1 MRIELAVLTL
11 SLAISSASA
20 ATIVVSKNGTF
31 QTIQAGID
39 AASADD
45 TVLVKAGTYAGVA
58 FIDAT
63 KTGLVLKASGKVV
76 LDARAAGGVGLGAG
90 ILVQAN
96 DVTVRGFTVR
106 NAADS
111 MVAEGD
117 GIRVTGERVTI
128 ENCTVRRSSDE
139 GIDLA
144 ALDARVRKC
153 VLIAN
158 DVGIGVDGGDG
169 SKVEKCTFRLNR
181 QALRSTAADGVVATK
196 LVIRDGGSDD
206 SIVVDGGQGFAL
218 HDVKIT
224 DCGGITAVID
234 SASASISKIRAQRV
248 LGGIDTKGANTVLD
262 DIELREFRN
271 NMTGVFIEGP
281 NTTLSR
287 LRVFGTSAEGVI
299 VDASAPDCEVRDC
312 LVAGSGLRDVA
323 NYFID
328 GANANLVDCVA
339 KDAGGDAFLIESDGV
354 TLEGCVALD
363 CVRDGFD
370 LDAGADGTTLD
381 GCFAKN
387 CRGEGFD
394 NSGTNTVV
402 VDCTAKANRIDL
414 ANDGTLI
421 VTDIAFATGGA
432 TTAPEID

>member
-90 ILVQAN
+90 ILVQAT

-271 NMTGVFIEGP
+271 NMTGVLIEGP

-287 LRVFGTSAEGVI
+287 LRVIRHACGRRHRGRIRPRLRSARL
-299 VDASAPDCEVRDC
+299 SCR
-312 LVAGSGLRDVA
+312 GLRFAGRRELLHRRREREPRRLRRKGCRRRRLPDRERRRHSRRLC
-323 NYFID
+323 
-328 GANANLVDCVA
+328 GARL
-339 KDAGGDAFLIESDGV
+339 
-354 TLEGCVALD
+354 
-363 CVRDGFD
+363 R
-370 LDAGADGTTLD
+370 
-381 GCFAKN
+381 
-387 CRGEGFD
+387 
-394 NSGTNTVV
+394 
-402 VDCTAKANRIDL
+402 
-414 ANDGTLI
+414 
-421 VTDIAFATGGA
+421 
-432 TTAPEID
+432 P